1 MEVEVEVEV
10 EVGASMVRISI
21 GGSTLLLPS
30 SCRALTGGKR
40 IFWSRRYALER
51 LNMLQICNCICRD
64 CFLRCVVHAF
74 CQPLSMQR
82 RQQQQQRQQQQR
94 SSSRTA
100 VGNTAASS
108 KRG

>member
-21 GGSTLLLPS
+21 GGSTVLPS

-51 LNMLQICNCICRD
+51 LQMLQI
-64 CFLRCVVHAF
+64 
-74 CQPLSMQR
+74 
-82 RQQQQQRQQQQR
+82 
-94 SSSRTA
+94 
-100 VGNTAASS
+100 
-108 KRG
+108 